1 MRSTLNMALRLSLIC
16 AVAALA
22 LANVAEVTR
31 RPIAESEARAQR
43 EAVEAVL
50 PPFAN
55 LVVDTLQTEADSPV
69 KYFSGVD
76 DTGITG
82 TAFTSVSALGYS
94 GEIEIILGVNPAGEI
109 SGVRILRHAETPG
122 LGANYADPRLLNEF
136 YTGRRLNDDWKVRKD
151 GGEVDVLTG
160 ATITGRAI
168 ADAIERGV
176 KQYRVDK
183 DRIKAEFAPVAAEGT
198 SP

>member
-1 MRSTLNMALRLSLIC
+1 MKSTLNMALRLSLIC

-50 PPFAN
+50 PPFAD
-55 LVVDTLQTEADSPV
+55 LAVDTLETEAGSPV
-69 KYFSGVD
+69 EYFSGVD

-82 TAFTSVSALGYS
+82 TAFTSVSGLGYS

-122 LGANYADPRLLNEF
+122 LGANYADPELLNRF
-136 YTGRRLNDDWKVRKD
+136 YTGRRFNDNWKVAKD
-151 GGEVDVLTG
+151 GGEVDALTG

-168 ADAIERGV
+168 ADAVERGV
-176 KQYRVDK
+176 ARYRVDK
-183 DRIKAEFAPVAAEGT
+183 DRIKAELAPVEAEGT